1 MNKKILLSLLSIG
14 LLVSC
19 NESGGGKHHPDPTL
33 SYIELSGNY
42 QTTFTIGD
50 EFNYDGLIVTAF
62 YSDDNSEVV
71 EPTNVSTPN
80 MNVTGNQNVEVTYL
94 TVSETYSIMV
104 NPLPDIFPL
113 EQIRS
118 FLLERGADL
127 TNFVWDYSVTS
138 ISSYSVVDEELPYFI
153 VSADDSDS
161 SKTSNLLSALNGS
174 GWTSYYGMLL
184 DPSGEV
190 DVKVYNANSLI
201 NIEFYAHNDVV
212 EVPPEV
218 DPDANTTDEFALYE
232 LIGNEKSNLE
242 NVSPYTNE
250 EHADFTFTFAKNG
263 GSNAPISNKE
273 LGYKCIALYT
283 NNQMTVTT
291 ASQKYLLKKIE
302 FTATYDKQGTLRN
315 GELSVSSGTINQPE
329 KSTSATWEGS
339 INTVT
344 FTAKAQFRF
353 DNVKIYYYKP
363 APTPVP
369 EGLKTIAEIK
379 EIAEDLVFTGSDG
392 YLVNRDFEVKVNLKA
407 IDAIDSTSTSGGL
420 PANARA
426 KMLCVDDTGY
436 ILCSSGTSS
445 SNPID
450 LYQRVKKYIKDGT
463 TTYYVTGHLAKLN
476 GVLEINVETYKY
488 DPDLEFEYDLNDYL
502 NSEVTDSD
510 SFMNHAKE
518 MVSNPNGYGVG
529 DIVRLNGLTYFNKY
543 NSKGSYYFLDQES
556 NLVPIYSLEDKDRY
570 SLQLGKVYDIIGLE
584 SLYKGR
590 PSLRIL
596 EVKANSTVEPA
607 SFDFTEAT
615 EVSDIKHFYSVNENN
630 ASYKEEFFNS
640 VTTIYK
646 MDVYVSSYAADK
658 YTFNTSY
665 YKSGNV
671 YTTGNS
677 QTDAAHRWSLGVFNE
692 NLDYKQTFLD
702 FELGNASTPEECE
715 ELKLTL
721 YFTLGFL
728 DKADGKA
735 MWRANVFEDLV
746 FSLDYYESE
755 SKTIRCNYQD
765 ASFTHD
771 NEKQVFESGDIKVT
785 NSSTTL
791 SHYAYDP
798 SYLKIVDGTALK
810 INFSSDIIAFKIEH
824 ATYSYIAGL
833 GDLDVK
839 AYHQFKA
846 YTLVLLKTP
855 TNEVVISDFA
865 VGGNHNNAYLRVDS
879 ITVNY
884 K

>member
-1 MNKKILLSLLSIG
+1 MNKKILLSILSIG

-33 SYIELSGNY
+33 SYIELSGDY
-42 QTTFTIGD
+42 QTTFTVGD

-94 TVSETYSIMV
+94 TVSETYSIMI

-174 GWTSYYGMLL
+174 GWTSDYGMLL

-218 DPDANTTDEFALYE
+218 DPDANTTDEFVLYQ
-232 LIGNEKSNLE
+232 LIGNENNLASNT
-242 NVSPYTNE
+242 VSPFT
-250 EHADFTFTFAKNG
+250 HKDHGDFTFSFAANG
-263 GSNAPISNKE
+263 GNSPISSNK
-273 LGYKCIALYT
+273 GGSSPYKCVALYKKNT
-283 NNQMTVTT
+283 MTVST
-291 ASQKYLLKKIE
+291 ASSKYLLKKIE
-302 FTATYDKQGTLRN
+302 LSTPYTNYN
-315 GELSVSSGTINQPE
+315 GEMTADIGTVNQT
-329 KSTSATWEGS
+329 STMLTWEGS
-339 INTVT
+339 TSSMT
-344 FTAKAQFRF
+344 FTTVGNQYRF

-502 NSEVTDSD
+502 NSEVIDSD

-518 MVSNPNGYGVG
+518 MVSNPNGYGAG

-556 NLVPIYSLEDKDRY
+556 NLVPIYSLEDKDRP

-607 SFDFTEAT
+607 SFDFREAT

-630 ASYKEEFFNS
+630 ASYKEEFFSS

-692 NLDYKQTFLD
+692 DLDYKQTFLD

-728 DKADGKA
+728 DTVDGKA

-755 SKTIRCNYQD
+755 SKTIRCNYLD

-771 NEKQVFESGDIKVT
+771 SEKQIFESGDIKVT

-791 SHYAYDP
+791 SDYAYDP

-810 INFSSDIIAFKIEH
+810 INFTSDIIAFKIEH

-839 AYHQFKA
+839 AYHQFKS

-865 VGGNHNNAYLRVDS
+865 VGGNHNNSYLRVDS